1 MRATE
6 ITRMPQNT
14 RTRNLKLSTMGT
26 TPRYIEWISPEEMH
40 SATLAWL
47 SELKFIKDEQRFL
60 NSLVK
65 SHTEQLIDHKIYDR
79 SKQLVGNILD
89 AEKELVGLLKKVQV
103 HENQLEIMVDDVD
116 QPRMEKAYKETHLE
130 LMQVMQRYLEDYRKL
145 KTELF
150 KLLSR
155 VFKQEKQ
162 KRLLN

>member
-6 ITRMPQNT
+6 IMGMPQNT

-65 SHTEQLIDHKIYDR
+65 SYTEQLIDHKIYDR

-89 AEKELVGLLKKVQV
+89 AEKELVGLYENAARHSARVGDQDSRLFFEALLAEEQHHAQSLEQWLQQLQQDHDTVPASKVT
-103 HENQLEIMVDDVD
+103 IKGD
-116 QPRMEKAYKETHLE
+116 Q
-130 LMQVMQRYLEDYRKL
+130 
-145 KTELF
+145 
-150 KLLSR
+150 
-155 VFKQEKQ
+155 
-162 KRLLN
+162 